1 MKKGVL
7 FLSLALVFLLAGCGS
22 GDQAQND
29 DPVKETLS
37 TQEAKAK
44 TQQFINDKLLA
55 NSQQEAEV
63 TKITE
68 ERGMYKATVKTGG
81 REIESYIT
89 KDGKKFFPEAMDT
102 EEQTQDQ
109 GQNSNSGKKQPAPTV
124 SEKTETPEVELFVM
138 SHCPY
143 GTQMEKAILPV
154 VKELGNEINF
164 DLKFC
169 DYAMHKK
176 KELDEQM
183 RQHCIK
189 QEQPNKLITYLDC
202 FLANQDSQQCMN
214 EANIDQNTIQS
225 CVDRVDKEYKITEK
239 YNDKSTWKNGRFPVF
254 PVYAEANKEYGISGS
269 PALVI
274 NGEEVQAPRN
284 PNGLLETVCSAF
296 KEAPEECDQEL
307 STATP
312 SPGFGSGSSN
322 SGSSGGNCG

>member
-1 MKKGVL
+1 MKKVVL

-22 GDQAQND
+22 GDKAQND
-29 DPVKETLS
+29 DSVKETLS
-37 TQEAKAK
+37 PQEAKAK
-44 TQQFINDKLLA
+44 TQKFINDRLLA

-63 TKITE
+63 TEVAKE
-68 ERGMYKATVKTGG
+68 KGLYKAKVKVGN

-102 EEQTQDQ
+102 EQQTRNQ
-109 GQNSNSGKKQPAPTV
+109 SSSGKKQQSSTV
-124 SEKTETPEVELFVM
+124 SKKTETPQVELFVM

-169 DYAMHKK
+169 DYAMHQK

-189 QEQPNKLITYLDC
+189 QEQPNKLISYLDC
-202 FLANQDSQQCMN
+202 FLANEDSQQCMK
-214 EANIDQNTIQS
+214 ESNINQNTIQS
-225 CVDRVDKEYKITEK
+225 CVDRVDEEYKITEK

-254 PVYAEANKEYGISGS
+254 PIYAEANKKYGISGS

-284 PNGLLETVCSAF
+284 PNGLLKTVCSAF

-312 SPGFGSGSSN
+312 SPGFGSGTSN
-322 SGSSGGNCG
+322 SGGSGGNCG